1 MKNLRTAL
9 ITFGMTT
16 LLYGT
21 FALLTVAIDPA
32 FAGRSIYQLF
42 RDTGFPALVIGIA
55 CLLGVLLIAFAYAAF
70 RGDVKPKR
78 APEPEDDEEAFL
90 ENETVPAE
98 EYERPY
104 GPVRTRRAAAPE
116 PDLFSDDEDDEPT
129 VDETLLR
136 RQGAPKTQ
144 HCIFCGTPFPMADS
158 VCPKCGKHV

>member
-16 LLYGT
+16 LLYGA

-55 CLLGVLLIAFAYAAF
+55 CLLAVLLIAFAYAAF

-78 APEPEDDEEAFL
+78 APEPEDDEEEFL
-90 ENETVPAE
+90 AAETVPAA
-98 EYERPY
+98 EYDRPY
-104 GPVRTRRAAAPE
+104 RPVRTRRAPE
-116 PDLFSDDEDDEPT
+116 PELFADDADEEPM

-136 RQGAPKTQ
+136 RQGAPRMQ
-144 HCIFCGTPFPMADS
+144 HCIFCGTSFPAADR
-158 VCPKCGKHV
+158 VCPKCGKQA